1 MNVCELAVRLA
12 PSPESSLTAL
22 LQWLVVKW
30 SDDNRAVVNDL
41 VQGLFNAD
49 VCPDVFVCGPDEI
62 AVVGV
67 CRHRQDVVKLIGN
80 NAIVRAV
87 KLKSFRLEKE
97 VAA

>member
-1 MNVCELAVRLA
+1 MNVCELAVRM
-12 PSPESSLTAL
+12 SPCPGSSLTAL

-30 SDDNRAVVNDL
+30 SDDNRAIVNDL
-41 VQGLFNAD
+41 VQSLFSAD
-49 VCPDVFVCGPDEI
+49 VCPEVFVCSSGEI

-67 CRHRQDVVKLIGN
+67 CCHRQDVAKLIGG

-87 KLKSFRLEKE
+87 KMKNIRLEKE